1 MRKPKTII
9 SIVCMFVFAV
19 ICGTHTVAQ
28 EYGSVDDRIMDF
40 YKRKNIKKRRN
51 YWNLFL
57 TNITLTENPRGII
70 RRYSFFRKSFLRNNL
85 SISL

>member
-19 ICGTHTVAQ
+19 ICGTHAVAQ

-40 YKRKNIKKRRN
+40 YNTKKRRN

-57 TNITLTENPRGII
+57 TNITLTEKPRGII

>member
-19 ICGTHTVAQ
+19 ICGTHAVAQ

-40 YKRKNIKKRRN
+40 YKTKDYQKAP
-51 YWNLFL
+51 
-57 TNITLTENPRGII
+57 E
-70 RRYSFFRKSFLRNNL
+70 
-85 SISL
+85 